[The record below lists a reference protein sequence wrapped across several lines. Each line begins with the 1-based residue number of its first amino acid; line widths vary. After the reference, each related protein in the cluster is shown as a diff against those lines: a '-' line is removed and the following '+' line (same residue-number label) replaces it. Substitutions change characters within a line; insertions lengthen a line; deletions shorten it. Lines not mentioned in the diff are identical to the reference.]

1 MITTQQIHAH
11 RAYTYRLTPERRLAT
26 RGEALAF
33 VEERGFVSFWPIKG
47 MLLPSLWTA
56 VAGDRPVADAHDD
69 PGHVTWGW
77 KDEMLDK
84 KLWYYAKVLRG
95 KATMISLAV
104 APTFYALTGNYGEP
118 ERDYLQQY
126 EDGLMTR
133 EAKIVYETL
142 LQQGPM
148 DTVNLR
154 RKIQMTSRKSDSPFS
169 RALTYLQKEFMILP
183 VGVSRSGGWR
193 YSFIYEAVHRHF
205 PTLPQ
210 RAQQIGRAAARRDL
224 VTLYMK
230 SVGAARESDVRKVF
244 QWRNRD
250 VQATLRQ
257 LVETN
262 QLIEEGERS
271 EKNNLY
277 ICTDLVEQDGSKLP

>member
-1 MITTQQIHAH
+1 
-11 RAYTYRLTPERRLAT
+11 
-26 RGEALAF
+26 
-33 VEERGFVSFWPIKG
+33 
-47 MLLPSLWTA
+47 SLWTA

-84 KLWYYAKVLRG
+84 KLWYYAKILRG

-169 RALTYLQKEFMILP
+169 RALTYLQ
-183 VGVSRSGGWR
+183 
-193 YSFIYEAVHRHF
+193 
-205 PTLPQ
+205 
-210 RAQQIGRAAARRDL
+210 
-224 VTLYMK
+224 
-230 SVGAARESDVRKVF
+230 
-244 QWRNRD
+244 
-250 VQATLRQ
+250 
-257 LVETN
+257 
-262 QLIEEGERS
+262 
-271 EKNNLY
+271 
-277 ICTDLVEQDGSKLP
+277 